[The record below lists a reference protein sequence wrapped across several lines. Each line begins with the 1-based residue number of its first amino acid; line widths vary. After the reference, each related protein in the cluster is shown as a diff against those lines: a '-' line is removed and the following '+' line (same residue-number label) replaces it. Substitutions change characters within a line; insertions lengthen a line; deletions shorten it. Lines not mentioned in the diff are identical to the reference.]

1 MTVVTSASLI
11 GVQAYGSAQA
21 ARPAAKDRA
30 PADRFQVEDVVDTG
44 DKRAEAAKRA
54 QAEAKEAE
62 AAKHEHRDRA
72 PQSSDNAGVGHR
84 EAPGVARDGR
94 RPPGSLV
101 NLIA

>member
-1 MTVVTSASLI
+1 MSVVHSASLI

-21 ARPAAKDRA
+21 ARPAARDRA
-30 PADRFQVEDVVDTG
+30 PADRFQVEDVVDTS

-54 QAEAKEAE
+54 QAQAKDAE
-62 AAKHEHRDRA
+62 AAKRDQSDRA

-84 EAPGVARDGR
+84 EAPGVGREGR